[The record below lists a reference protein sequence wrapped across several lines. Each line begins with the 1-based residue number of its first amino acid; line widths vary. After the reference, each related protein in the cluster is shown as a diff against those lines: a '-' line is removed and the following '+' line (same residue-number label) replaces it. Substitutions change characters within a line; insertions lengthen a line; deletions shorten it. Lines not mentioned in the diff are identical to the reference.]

1 MFAAAPSPPRTSLAL
16 WSLGLLC
23 ALIGSPVAHAGDV
36 LFIYGGYA
44 DDNAYERTLEQGYD
58 DFRNDRVVDTLD
70 AFDVERRFQELLVVE
85 GEADLVVEKIC
96 DGGLPPDLKMLEDE
110 LERLRRDLDFEG
122 QIFAYTIAIDELN
135 CAGEKLSP
143 QEIASLYV
151 ERGMVHHKNGDV
163 DSARDDFRRAFV
175 ISPDHAWD
183 KRHTPKA
190 RSDFEEVRDQSADEY
205 SYSIYVA
212 DDGPYG
218 SGIHIDGIKLSVGA
232 PLRLAPGEHIISWRA
247 GDQVNSGIFEV
258 WSTAT
263 LLGPMGMFDFLF
275 RDPRDQ
281 DEERLRGTL
290 LAEMAWYEDVDEVV
304 PLEPVFMRGSLA
316 KMGRFS
322 SPARAAFGGG
332 YSRYSY
338 FNYGSVNAELWLRI
352 WNVIHADLRAQFDIT
367 SGRPTGG
374 EVITDPESEEAYD
387 GPAQSDYYMMP
398 TVQLGLLGQWTQGKV
413 QPGGGLG
420 FRLQFTGPSLIVQP
434 AMVFRGG
441 VDLRP
446 GKAPL
451 VIRLNIL
458 WGFILTAGENDSA
471 GRDLEWADGGRG
483 FFNFSFGLGFI
494 L

>member
-1 MFAAAPSPPRTSLAL
+1 MHVAEPKLPPFARAWP
-16 WSLGLLC
+16 WVGLLV
-23 ALIGSPVAHAGDV
+23 ALAGSPAARAGDV

-44 DDNAYERTLEQGYD
+44 DDNAYERTLEQAYED
-58 DFRNDRVVDTLD
+58 HRNDRVVDTLD
-70 AFDVERRFQELLVVE
+70 AYDVERAFEELLVVE
-85 GEADLVVEKIC
+85 GEAEVVRFC
-96 DGGLPPDLKMLEDE
+96 DGGPPPDLKMLEDE
-110 LERLRRDLDFEG
+110 LERLKRNLDFEG
-122 QIFAYTIAIDELN
+122 QIFAYTIAIDELV
-135 CAGEKLSP
+135 CAGENLSQ
-143 QEIASLYV
+143 QEAASLYV
-151 ERGMVHHKNGDV
+151 QRGMVHHKNGAV
-163 DSARDDFRRAFV
+163 DQARDDFRRAFV
-175 ISPDHAWD
+175 LSPEHAWD

-190 RSDFEEVRDQSADEY
+190 RADFDEIREQAADEY

-218 SGIHIDGIKLSVGA
+218 SGITIDGIKASVGA
-232 PLRLAPGEHIISWRA
+232 PIRLTPGEHLISWRA
-247 GDQVNSGIFEV
+247 GDHVNSGIIEV

-263 LLGPMGMFDFLF
+263 MIGPMGLFDFLF
-275 RDPRDQ
+275 RIPKDQ
-281 DEERLRGTL
+281 AEERLRDAML
-290 LAEMAWYEDVDEVV
+290 VEMAWYDEVDEVV
-304 PLEPVFMRGSLA
+304 PLEPLFVRGSLA

-322 SPARAAFGGG
+322 SPARAGFGGG

-374 EVITDPESEEAYD
+374 EVITDPEAEEATT

-398 TVQLGLLGQWTQGKV
+398 TVQIGVIGQWTQGKV

-446 GKAPL
+446 GKAPI
-451 VIRLNIL
+451 VIRFNIL
-458 WGFILTAGENDSA
+458 GGFILTAGENDSA
-471 GRDLEWADGGRG
+471 GRSLEWADGGRG
-483 FFNFSFGLGFI
+483 IFNFSFGLGFV